1 MKITDIKTIK
11 LHYPYKSWIVDGCG
25 SCGARGAFLIFI
37 ETDTELTGIGEA
49 ATFGSSMEAMES
61 IVEKQ
66 LKPLLLEEDP
76 SKIEFL
82 HQKMLWNCWANGR
95 QGMVMGAISGIDV
108 ALWDLLGK
116 AAKLPVLQAFWARWQ
131 TGVQGIC
138 KVLDFYA
145 KGEKSLEDLQ
155 KKKIE
160 RISGI
165 EDFTAF

>member
-108 ALWDLLGK
+108 AL
-116 AAKLPVLQAFWARWQ
+116 
-131 TGVQGIC
+131 
-138 KVLDFYA
+138 
-145 KGEKSLEDLQ
+145 
-155 KKKIE
+155 
-160 RISGI
+160 
-165 EDFTAF
+165 

>member
-11 LHYPYKSWIVDGCG
+11 LQYPYKTWIADGCG

-116 AAKLPVLQAFWARWQ
+116 AAKLPVCKLLGQVADR
-131 TGVQGIC
+131 VQLYGSAG
-138 KVLDFYA
+138 FYA
-145 KGEKSLEDLQ
+145 K
-155 KKKIE
+155 
-160 RISGI
+160 
-165 EDFTAF
+165 

>member
-116 AAKLPVLQAFWARWQ
+116 GSQTSSLQAFGPGGRPGA
-131 TGVQGIC
+131 GIC
-138 KVLDFYA
+138 KCWILCKGKELGRSA
-145 KGEKSLEDLQ
+145 KRNR
-155 KKKIE
+155 
-160 RISGI
+160 RISG
-165 EDFTAF
+165 

>member
-116 AAKLPVLQAFWARWQ
+116 AAKLPVCQAFGPGGRPGA
-131 TGVQGIC
+131 GIC
-138 KVLDFYA
+138 KCWILCKGKELGRSA
-145 KGEKSLEDLQ
+145 KRNR
-155 KKKIE
+155 
-160 RISGI
+160 RISG
-165 EDFTAF
+165 